1 MFKEAYIT
9 NNQRKGLVFTSFFS
23 DKESKLDKIISKCDA
38 KDLND
43 ISIKSK
49 QSIKGKYSLKD
60 LSPYLADFLASNQ
73 SVQVEVPGQYDSFA
87 QPDPEQ
93 HVFLSSFTP
102 GVSVFHSIRKPML
115 ITMLGSDGKKY
126 PFIAKAGEDIR
137 VDQRIENLF
146 AMCNVCVAGGQVETG
161 TGSHSKAPLSIK
173 TYNVIPL
180 SDKLGLIEFVNKT
193 SPVME
198 FLEVGKN
205 IADIRGADERFI
217 QGMKKMTRNSAD
229 QKAFVEGAKLRKV
242 DVVTNYESAVGC
254 TDTDHLKCALFKLS
268 SGHMQFY
275 LMRQNFVT
283 SYAVVSAMQWILGI
297 GDRHLSNYLICKRTA
312 SIVPIDF
319 GHSFG
324 SGTSSLEIP
333 ELVQLRLSPQI
344 QGVLEPSQANGLFRE
359 TMIQVLNI
367 LRDNSEMLMATLD
380 VFVKEPTL
388 DWQRLAST
396 QQKKRG
402 AGLDTNFAKQRIEV
416 AKSKLAGGHPSHI
429 MVQEIKSGKQRDA
442 MENLIKCITRDRLHI
457 EKQDLSSIEQ
467 VDVLMNQSMDP
478 NLLGR
483 MWWGWRPYA

>member
-1 MFKEAYIT
+1 M
-9 NNQRKGLVFTSFFS
+9 
-23 DKESKLDKIISKCDA
+23 
-38 KDLND
+38 
-43 ISIKSK
+43 
-49 QSIKGKYSLKD
+49 
-60 LSPYLADFLASNQ
+60 
-73 SVQVEVPGQYDSFA
+73 
-87 QPDPEQ
+87 
-93 HVFLSSFTP
+93 
-102 GVSVFHSIRKPML
+102 
-115 ITMLGSDGKKY
+115 GKKY

-137 VDQRIENLF
+137 LDQRIENLF
-146 AMCNVCVAGGQVETG
+146 AMCNVCVDGGQV
-161 TGSHSKAPLSIK
+161 GSGAGSRRAPLSIK

-205 IADIRGADERFI
+205 IADIRVADERFI
-217 QGMKKMTRNSAD
+217 QGMKKKTKNSD
-229 QKAFVEGAKLRKV
+229 DRFAFVEGAKLRKG

-254 TDTDHLKCALFKLS
+254 TDTDHLRCALLKLS
-268 SGHMQFY
+268 SGHKQFY
-275 LMRQNFVT
+275 LMRQNFAT

-324 SGTSSLEIP
+324 SATTSLEIP

-344 QGVLEPSQANGLFRE
+344 LGVLEPSQANGLFRE

-367 LRDNSEMLMATLD
+367 LRDNSEMLINTLY

-396 QQKKRG
+396 QQKKKG
-402 AGLDTNFAKQRIEV
+402 SVVDTNFAQQRIEV
-416 AKSKLAGGHPSHI
+416 AKLKLAGGHPSHI
-429 MVQEIKSGKQRDA
+429 MVQELKGGKPRVA
-442 MENLIKCITRDRLHI
+442 MENLIKCITGERLHI
-457 EKQDLSSIEQ
+457 EKKGSNTLTSIEQ
-467 VDVLMNQSMDP
+467 VDVLINQSMDP